1 MSALEGIADELAE
14 AVHVADVPKADIS
27 ERKTFGTAGA
37 IGKGGTGA
45 QGIADSLA
53 SVIFC

>member
-45 QGIADSLA
+45 
-53 SVIFC
+53 